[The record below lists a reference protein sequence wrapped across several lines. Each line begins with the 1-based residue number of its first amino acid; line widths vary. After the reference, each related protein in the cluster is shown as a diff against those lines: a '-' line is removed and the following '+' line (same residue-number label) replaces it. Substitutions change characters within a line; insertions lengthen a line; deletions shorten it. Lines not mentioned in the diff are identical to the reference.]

1 MKVGSCKQGT
11 WRLEKHILLGISA
24 REAGG
29 GCCFVTSLVILS
41 DCFFPQFCELLGAMG
56 WSVSTAHSSQGTPN
70 PPLSMPTP
78 TVRAESSASHTKILG
93 EAAIHHCHRS
103 PRAAGSLCL
112 QEQCGPWW
120 GRYWAGFSTVFLSCI
135 VIAQCCRPGCL
146 QSDWVSSLGQPLP
159 SRVLAVG
166 WGLSWW
172 SGKLVWSDC
181 EHLEGGNFLCV
192 FGSWP

>member
-11 WRLEKHILLGISA
+11 WRLEKHILLGISVGKQGVA
-24 REAGG
+24 AALLQ
-29 GCCFVTSLVILS
+29 VLS
-41 DCFFPQFCELLGAMG
+41 FCLTVFFPQFCELLGAMG

-103 PRAAGSLCL
+103 PRAAGSLCP

-135 VIAQCCRPGCL
+135 VIAQCCSPGCL
-146 QSDWVSSLGQPLP
+146 QSDWAPWDSLSPQ
-159 SRVLAVG
+159 
-166 WGLSWW
+166 
-172 SGKLVWSDC
+172 
-181 EHLEGGNFLCV
+181 
-192 FGSWP
+192 GSWLWVGDFHGGLGS